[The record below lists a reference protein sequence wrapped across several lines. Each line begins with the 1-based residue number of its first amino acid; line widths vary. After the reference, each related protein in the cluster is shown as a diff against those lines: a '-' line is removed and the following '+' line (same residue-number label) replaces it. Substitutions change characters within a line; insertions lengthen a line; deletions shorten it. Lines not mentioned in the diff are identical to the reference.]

1 MTITFVVLG
10 LAIIVFIWDRL
21 PPGVVALGV
30 ALTLYLTGVLTFE
43 QSIAGFGDPVI
54 VFIAGL
60 FVVSE
65 ALNASGITAWVG
77 QWLVSLAGDKLRQ
90 VLVGAML
97 LTAALT
103 ALISVNGSVAAL
115 IPVGVLLALRINER
129 PSKLLMPLAF
139 AAHGGSLLTLLGS
152 PVNLLI
158 SEIAADAGARPI
170 GFFEFALV
178 GAPLLV
184 GTICLVV
191 WLGPVVLPDRVPTH
205 SAKDFSQHAE
215 LLADEYELN
224 EGTGGPDGLAEMMI
238 PPRSEFIGDP
248 VFPGMTTE
256 KGDLVVAA
264 VHRAGIP
271 QGSTRLRAGDV
282 VVLRGPWR
290 ALQRKADADGLVP
303 VDHPSEVRRQQARP
317 GRKAVG
323 AMVVLVLMVLAM
335 ATAIVPAA
343 IAVLISAG
351 ILVAT
356 RIITVAEAH
365 RSISITTL
373 VIVAGLIPL
382 STAIQTSG
390 AADVIAD
397 GLIAL
402 VGGSSRHLLL
412 LSLVLVVA
420 ILGQFISNMATVL
433 IVAPIATT
441 IAETTGVSPLP
452 LLMGICVAG
461 AAAFLTPVATPA
473 NTMVLGPGAYKFGD
487 YAKLGLPLLAL
498 FITVATLLVPVI
510 WPF

>member
-77 QWLVSLAGDKLRQ
+77 QWLVSLAGSKLRQ
-90 VLVGAML
+90 VLVGTML

-139 AAHGGSLLTLLGS
+139 AAHAGSLLTLLGS

-158 SEIAADAGARPI
+158 SEIAADAGTRPI

-178 GAPLLV
+178 GVPLLV
-184 GTICLVV
+184 GTVCLVL
-191 WLGPVVLPDRVPTH
+191 WLGPVVLPDRVPAH

-215 LLADEYELN
+215 LLAGEYELN
-224 EGTGGPDGLAEMMI
+224 EEAGGADGLAEMMI

-248 VFPGMTTE
+248 VFPGMMTE
-256 KGDLVVAA
+256 RGDLVVAA
-264 VHRAGIP
+264 VHRAGVP
-271 QGSTRLRAGDV
+271 QGSTKLRAGDV

-290 ALQRKADADGLVP
+290 ELQRKADADGLVA
-303 VDHPSEVRRQQARP
+303 VDHPSDVRRQQGKP

-323 AMVVLVLMVLAM
+323 ALVVLALMVVAM

-343 IAVLISAG
+343 IAVLVSAG

-356 RIITVAEAH
+356 RVITVAEAH

-397 GLIAL
+397 GLIAV
-402 VGGSSRHLLL
+402 VGGSSRYLLL